1 MIMSHFQIQ
10 NVIIWRVLLLLV
22 FFPVLLLG
30 NTIHSVTLTVHL
42 RGVYE
47 SKLSLMTTTGG
58 NQLIQTIL
66 VNDQVKNG
74 ETAVFTVPVEYLPGE
89 FVLRCDYKEKSSS
102 TPYPSEKNFIINQQ
116 DLEVWIHPVYSNN
129 ADSTRFQEGE
139 TENAALNR
147 FMEENYAQKEMLGL
161 LQNFLLNYDDNL
173 SDFYKEG
180 IGEYEKRRKD
190 HNKWITDQ
198 RKRDRDLFVATLYN
212 FQYVSQISWEG
223 TESDRKHSFRDHYF
237 DNIDFGDSL
246 LIRSRDL
253 KSWMDQYVNL
263 YGEEVTTTELRD
275 SLFTVAGKTAIEKA
289 KTGHPKVYGWMVDY
303 FYKGYESFGIEAGIA
318 MLAPYLDDPNCLTSK
333 RQAILKRLEG
343 MKTIVPGTIAPEF
356 FFTDDAGNKRSFQDF
371 PVETPHKL
379 VLFWSADCPHCMEL
393 VNKLHAW
400 WQMPGNK
407 EKVTV
412 YALSLD
418 ETETEVEEYY
428 KVVPLLYGW
437 KNVLTKGGVN
447 SEEAAAYFIL
457 ATPVMIL
464 ANSGTNEIVSL
475 PENIDQLENALK

>member
-1 MIMSHFQIQ
+1 
-10 NVIIWRVLLLLV
+10 
-22 FFPVLLLG
+22 
-30 NTIHSVTLTVHL
+30 
-42 RGVYE
+42 
-47 SKLSLMTTTGG
+47 
-58 NQLIQTIL
+58 
-66 VNDQVKNG
+66 
-74 ETAVFTVPVEYLPGE
+74 
-89 FVLRCDYKEKSSS
+89 
-102 TPYPSEKNFIINQQ
+102 
-116 DLEVWIHPVYSNN
+116 
-129 ADSTRFQEGE
+129 
-139 TENAALNR
+139 
-147 FMEENYAQKEMLGL
+147 
-161 LQNFLLNYDDNL
+161 
-173 SDFYKEG
+173 
-180 IGEYEKRRKD
+180 
-190 HNKWITDQ
+190 
-198 RKRDRDLFVATLYN
+198 
-212 FQYVSQISWEG
+212 
-223 TESDRKHSFRDHYF
+223 
-237 DNIDFGDSL
+237 
-246 LIRSRDL
+246 
-253 KSWMDQYVNL
+253 
-263 YGEEVTTTELRD
+263 
-275 SLFTVAGKTAIEKA
+275 
-289 KTGHPKVYGWMVDY
+289 VDY